1 MLDTIMKELIN
12 EYKGV
17 KEAMHTIIE
26 EDEECYNDTILG
38 FPLNISQDGLDE
50 SKQSEDM
57 NSRDLSNSEFLSSL
71 NNSQMGESSEQKLSP
86 KIPSQSYSETGFRD
100 GRILFNYMKT
110 DVGKSLPI
118 KSATKVDTY
127 LDRVT
132 FIGRKLVSIWF
143 GRDIPIEHFSLF
155 IDLLKDKNYLVSFPL
170 MMESF

>member
-1 MLDTIMKELIN
+1 MMKELIN

-26 EDEECYNDTILG
+26 EDEECFSDTILG

-86 KIPSQSYSETGFRD
+86 KISSQSYSETGFRD
-100 GRILFNYMKT
+100 G
-110 DVGKSLPI
+110 
-118 KSATKVDTY
+118 
-127 LDRVT
+127 
-132 FIGRKLVSIWF
+132 
-143 GRDIPIEHFSLF
+143 
-155 IDLLKDKNYLVSFPL
+155 
-170 MMESF
+170 